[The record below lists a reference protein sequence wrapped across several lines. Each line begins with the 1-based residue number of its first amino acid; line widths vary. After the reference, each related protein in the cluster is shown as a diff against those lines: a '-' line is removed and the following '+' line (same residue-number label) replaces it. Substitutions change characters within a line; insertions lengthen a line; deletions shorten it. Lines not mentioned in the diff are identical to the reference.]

1 MTSRA
6 PDTGVGRRRRGC
18 CCCCACASYGNYGSY
33 VTCGHVISDARDFAI
48 IALIPTTSASVTEL
62 STCRQLSIWAQA
74 AVSLNAGLYR
84 VAREK
89 VEHAACKFCIIFRSN
104 YICSIVALSVQVKA
118 CFIRATLRWR
128 GIIAMTRCLSVSPC
142 LSVTSRSTVER
153 DQRNELVFGTKT
165 SSNLS
170 CTGLLGCMQ
179 IPVSTKIRALSFV
192 NLSQTLTLKNLP
204 PPVDREKC
212 YQPGSTRWTLRAW

>member
-6 PDTGVGRRRRGC
+6 PDTGVGRRRRRRRGC
-18 CCCCACASYGNYGSY
+18 CRCRCACASYGNYGSY

-48 IALIPTTSASVTEL
+48 IALIPTTSARVTEL

-89 VEHAACKFCIIFRSN
+89 VEHGACKFCIIFRSN
-104 YICSIVALSVQVKA
+104 YICSIVVLSVQVKA

-128 GIIAMTRCLSVSPC
+128 GAIAMTRCLSVSRC
-142 LSVTSRSTVER
+142 LSVTSTVER
-153 DQRNELVFGTKT
+153 GQRNELVFGTKT

-192 NLSQTLTLKNLP
+192 NLS
-204 PPVDREKC
+204 
-212 YQPGSTRWTLRAW
+212 